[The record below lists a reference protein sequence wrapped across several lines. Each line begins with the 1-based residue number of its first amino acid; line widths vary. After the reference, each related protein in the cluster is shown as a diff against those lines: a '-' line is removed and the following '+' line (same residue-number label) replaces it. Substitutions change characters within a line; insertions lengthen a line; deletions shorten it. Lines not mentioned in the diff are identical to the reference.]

1 MCLFLAF
8 VILIWRGIL
17 VAHRSNDPFASLLAT
32 GIVSMIAIQTIINL
46 CVVTGA
52 IPPTGIP
59 LPFISYGG
67 TSLMIMLA
75 SVGILLNISRYT
87 ELPPPRRKLT
97 AKLSKNSIWHNN

>member
-1 MCLFLAF
+1 
-8 VILIWRGIL
+8 
-17 VAHRSNDPFASLLAT
+17 
-32 GIVSMIAIQTIINL
+32 MIAIQTIINL

-67 TSLMIMLA
+67 TSLMVMLA

-87 ELPPPRRKLT
+87 ELPVPKSARFRIKLG
-97 AKLSKNSIWHNN
+97 KSSIWSNK